1 MRFLIIAICMLAIAP
16 AAPAAPAIDCAT
28 PIAKAQKS
36 VDKITGDLQGMDKMM
51 PRRELSQIHSLVA
64 DAEKLLKAANED
76 CAKTSSPY
84 DQARGIAH
92 ADAADGY
99 ATAADILHFH
109 YMAAMSS
116 GSSATPGDGDTPKG
130 AMSGMKEM
138 NGAPG
143 KK

>member
-1 MRFLIIAICMLAIAP
+1 MRFSIIAIGMLAITP
-16 AAPAAPAIDCAT
+16 AALAAPAIDCAT

-36 VDKITGDLQGMDKMM
+36 VNKITGDLQGMDKMM
-51 PRRELSQIHSLVA
+51 PKRELGEINGLVA
-64 DAEKLLKAANED
+64 DAEKLLKKASED

-92 ADAADGY
+92 ADAANGY

-116 GSSATPGDGDTPKG
+116 GSSA
-130 AMSGMKEM
+130 MSGAAHTPSDAMGGMKHM
-138 NGAPG
+138 NGAPSE
-143 KK
+143 K